1 MSQQDILFVQGNEA
15 CVRGALYAGLRFFAG
30 YPITPSTEVAE
41 HLAEQLPRVGGKFIQ
56 MEDEIASMCAV
67 CGASLAGSKAMTAT
81 SGPGFSLKQEAI
93 GYAVMAE
100 IPCVVVNVQRG
111 GPSTGLA
118 TKVAQGDVN
127 QARWGTHGDHSI
139 IVLTASSIQD
149 VFQITVEAFNMA
161 ETYRTPV
168 ILLFDEVIGHMRE
181 KLVVPAAGELPV
193 VERLHTEVQ
202 AGVNYYPYLPRE
214 DGRLPMQLVTHQTGP
229 QGKKVHKAWVEQGTN
244 IARELYLAVV
254 LDRGAQCLTVM
265 ASPDGGMD
273 IEEVAA
279 KTPERIFTTRLDGG
293 HRIWPFQARA
303 LLFGCGLT
311 PAQVNAGT
319 ALLLNLVRLAA
330 EKDAVL
336 VEINPLAVTA
346 EGELMALD
354 GKMDFD
360 ESALKRHPDIAALED
375 PEECDPLE
383 RKARELGVNYVR
395 LSGYVGTMLV
405 LQCLFTGAGPKTTAL
420 TPVVIAYATTQ
431 GIDPTPF
438 VLLVGMNML
447 HQYLLPVSNLP
458 NIIGLATEEITPAE
472 LIKTGAVMSLFGAIF
487 MSIMVY
493 TYWTWIGMF
502 G

>member
-214 DGRLPMQLVTHQTGP
+214 DGRLPMSDFGGVHRYNVTGLYHDIWGFPTENPEQVSKLVYHLVDKIENRAHLLARWKEYYLDDAEHVIISYGSSARSARHLVETRRSKGDRIGLLELQTLWPFPAQLVREKTAH
-229 QGKKVHKAWVEQGTN
+229 ARN
-244 IARELYLAVV
+244 IF
-254 LDRGAQCLTVM
+254 
-265 ASPDGGMD
+265 
-273 IEEVAA
+273 VA
-279 KTPERIFTTRLDGG
+279 EMNMGQI
-293 HRIWPFQARA
+293 
-303 LLFGCGLT
+303 
-311 PAQVNAGT
+311 
-319 ALLLNLVRLAA
+319 
-330 EKDAVL
+330 
-336 VEINPLAVTA
+336 
-346 EGELMALD
+346 
-354 GKMDFD
+354 
-360 ESALKRHPDIAALED
+360 
-375 PEECDPLE
+375 
-383 RKARELGVNYVR
+383 
-395 LSGYVGTMLV
+395 
-405 LQCLFTGAGPKTTAL
+405 
-420 TPVVIAYATTQ
+420 TTQ
-431 GIDPTPF
+431 VKQVVQRPDRVFLVNRMDGLMLNPTD
-438 VLLVGMNML
+438 
-447 HQYLLPVSNLP
+447 
-458 NIIGLATEEITPAE
+458 IG
-472 LIKTGAVMSLFGAIF
+472 KVMRVIEGRGF
-487 MSIMVY
+487 
-493 TYWTWIGMF
+493 
-502 G
+502 